1 MKSKLLT
8 AALLA
13 IPILLAGC
21 VTSEVKP
28 IPKVAAKQATVH
40 IPQAELLDVGIRV
53 FDPGIPKNLED
64 DEEAL
69 AKKRI
74 YPDLRKAEARY
85 MPTLLRSTLEET
97 AQWGA
102 VRVIPNTADFV
113 DVIVTGKVVDS
124 NGGFMAVDISAVDA
138 QGRVWIK
145 DKRYSSLV
153 DLGAYKTTA
162 ALKARAPFQNVYSEI
177 ANDLVLARD
186 KLTSLDRENIRKVAN
201 LKFAEDLAP
210 DAMKGMTAVDKNGIT
225 QVVRLPADSDPTLSR
240 IERIRERDTAVV
252 DTVND
257 YYASFAESMD
267 DSYDSWRQTSF
278 TELEKEMRARSS
290 ARTRTVLGAA
300 ALLAAIFAP
309 NSCSSYDSCRINDA
323 MRTAGTMGGIAA
335 VMSGIKKY
343 ADARVHADA
352 LKELTQSFQS
362 EVAPQVVEVEGHTL
376 RLTGTAEDQYR
387 EWRKLLKQ
395 LYLEET
401 GAAAAATPE
410 AAPAPAPAPA
420 ATTTTTAT
428 SSVKPPPS

>member
-1 MKSKLLT
+1 
-8 AALLA
+8 
-13 IPILLAGC
+13 
-21 VTSEVKP
+21 
-28 IPKVAAKQATVH
+28 
-40 IPQAELLDVGIRV
+40 
-53 FDPGIPKNLED
+53 
-64 DEEAL
+64 
-69 AKKRI
+69 
-74 YPDLRKAEARY
+74 
-85 MPTLLRSTLEET
+85 MPTLLRATLEET

-102 VRVIPNTADFV
+102 VRVIPATADFV

-138 QGRVWIK
+138 AGRVWIK
-145 DKRYSSLV
+145 DKRFSSFV
-153 DLGAYKTTA
+153 DLGAYKTNA
-162 ALKARAPFQNVYSEI
+162 ALKARDPFQNVYSEI
-177 ANDLVLARD
+177 ANELVVARD
-186 KLTSLDRENIRKVAN
+186 KLTALDRENIRKVAS
-201 LKFAEDLAP
+201 LRFAQDLAP
-210 DAMKGMTAVDKNGIT
+210 DAMQGMTAVDKNGIT
-225 QVVRLPADSDPTLSR
+225 QVARLPADGDPTLGR

-257 YYASFAESMD
+257 YYASFAESID

-300 ALLAAIFAP
+300 ALLASIFAP
-309 NSCSSYDSCRINDA
+309 TSCNTYDACRINDA

-335 VMSGIKKY
+335 VLSGIKKY

-352 LKELTQSFQS
+352 LKELTQSFQA

-401 GAAAAATPE
+401 GAAAAAAP
-410 AAPAPAPAPA
+410 AAPAQPPA
-420 ATTTTTAT
+420 TTTAT
-428 SSVKPPPS
+428 SNVQPPPS